1 MTKKKRRDYKKIFL
15 ENVSHQEFVKLME
28 QYNLRPTLS
37 SGHAK
42 SYCMDCKE
50 YINRYIG
57 DIAVSYC
64 RYCRTVYIEERFLD
78 ETA

>member
-42 SYCMDCKE
+42 E

-64 RYCRTVYIEERFLD
+64 RHCRTVYIEGRFLD
-78 ETA
+78 EKN